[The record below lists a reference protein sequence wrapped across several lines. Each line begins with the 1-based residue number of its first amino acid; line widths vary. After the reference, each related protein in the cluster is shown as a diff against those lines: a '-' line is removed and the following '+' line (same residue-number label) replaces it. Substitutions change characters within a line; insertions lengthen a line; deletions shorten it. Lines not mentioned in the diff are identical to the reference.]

1 MPTAQSSDPRV
12 ARPGSAPETAA
23 PVPAALT
30 RRRFLG
36 RLGGGAALTLAA
48 AGALPLSRGWL
59 AAGLAAGAV
68 VGPESP
74 DERRR
79 HAYEIRHEATR
90 FHKARPWP
98 AHPTNGD
105 EECYATRLGN
115 YSKALLHD
123 ALGQGVPGHPGRGPE
138 RLSAG
143 AEWSRPYPVYL
154 SSTGHQGRT
163 TREQRLSMR
172 ESQGLQIRRVMPTRH
187 SRLTSAAALN
197 RDAPLGHN

>member
-1 MPTAQSSDPRV
+1 MSIDQSSNPRI
-12 ARPGSAPETAA
+12 APPGAAPETAA
-23 PVPAALT
+23 PAPAALT

-36 RLGGGAALTLAA
+36 HLGGGMALTLA
-48 AGALPLSRGWL
+48 P
-59 AAGLAAGAV
+59 GLAAGAV

-74 DERRR
+74 EQRRQHAFAVR
-79 HAYEIRHEATR
+79 HQAAR

-105 EECYATRLGN
+105 EERYATRLGN

-123 ALGQGVPGHPGRGPE
+123 ALGQGVPGYPGRGPE

-154 SSTGHQGRT
+154 SSTGHQGCT

-187 SRLTSAAALN
+187 SRLTSALASTT
-197 RDAPLGHN
+197 